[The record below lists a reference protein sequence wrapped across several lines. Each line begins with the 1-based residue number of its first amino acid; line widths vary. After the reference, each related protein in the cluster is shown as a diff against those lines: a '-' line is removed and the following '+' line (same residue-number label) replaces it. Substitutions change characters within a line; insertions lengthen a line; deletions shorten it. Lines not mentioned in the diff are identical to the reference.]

1 MFLVKFLYCYI
12 SRLPRGEQRSYL
24 RLPNCS
30 VKACMQHSNISV
42 VFAQRGEEKERFCG
56 LWDLWKWTYSRILHY
71 IWEGSAVSQKAYYW
85 RFSNCPGLIIQ
96 SWFVFLSADISAWVG
111 EELGSVH
118 LFILWC
124 FQGTEITKPVCS
136 NNILCVQTP
145 GTVQG
150 IDMLV
155 CVFSG

>member
-71 IWEGSAVSQKAYYW
+71 IWEGSAVSQKAITEDFQTVQVSL
-85 RFSNCPGLIIQ
+85 FSLGLYSLVLISQPGQ
-96 SWFVFLSADISAWVG
+96 VKSWGPFICSYCGVFS
-111 EELGSVH
+111 
-118 LFILWC
+118 
-124 FQGTEITKPVCS
+124 GTEITKPVCS